1 MRESPWVFASARPRH
16 LGELLRYVS
25 GRVDQGAA
33 ERYETLKIDYRPRY
47 TPLLRA
53 LAAGAETVTEITSNS
68 SLTQGAISQTVSLM
82 LKGGLLARRG
92 LDDGRKTGLRLTKK
106 GVALLTTLEPHR
118 QMTFLAIRS
127 LELEIGYPVL
137 AVLQALGAALER
149 EGFASRLKA
158 APIVRR
164 RRLPVAAEVGTRNW
178 FDAAPTAYAL
188 FRPDYGRFMERL
200 KEKPS
205 SIQP

>member
-1 MRESPWVFASARPRH
+1 MRYI
-16 LGELLRYVS
+16 GE
-25 GRVDQGAA
+25 RVDQGAA

-118 QMTFLAIRS
+118 QMTFLAIRC

-137 AVLQALGAALER
+137 EVLQALGAALER

-158 APIVRR
+158 AAHRQEKE
-164 RRLPVAAEVGTRNW
+164 ASG
-178 FDAAPTAYAL
+178 
-188 FRPDYGRFMERL
+188 GR
-200 KEKPS
+200 
-205 SIQP
+205 

>member
-118 QMTFLAIRS
+118 QMTFLAIRC

-158 APIVRR
+158 APHRQEKE
-164 RRLPVAAEVGTRNW
+164 ASG
-178 FDAAPTAYAL
+178 
-188 FRPDYGRFMERL
+188 GR
-200 KEKPS
+200 
-205 SIQP
+205 

>member
-1 MRESPWVFASARPRH
+1 MPDLGTSANSCDI
-16 LGELLRYVS
+16 GE
-25 GRVDQGAA
+25 RVDQGAA

-118 QMTFLAIRS
+118 QMTFLAIRC
-127 LELEIGYPVL
+127 LELESDIRFLRCYRRSGRRWS
-137 AVLQALGAALER
+137 GKGSRAA
-149 EGFASRLKA
+149 
-158 APIVRR
+158 
-164 RRLPVAAEVGTRNW
+164 
-178 FDAAPTAYAL
+178 
-188 FRPDYGRFMERL
+188 
-200 KEKPS
+200 
-205 SIQP
+205 